1 MYHMAVVVAAV
12 LAAALSY
19 KLVIV
24 SSLLLGTGFLF
35 ASYILYLIVANRQ
48 AAFPTARAFLEERVQ
63 EGLAVRRN
71 RSRQRNPT
79 RSSKHSCFSQ
89 ALWWSIYSLCCSGD
103 STGGMTWHL
112 GGSCQSR
119 ADPSSRSFHGHKY
132 VQADENRQG
141 DWGQDIIIS
150 RRTIPMK
157 YWWTQLG
164 ELSFIESTLQLEIII
179 LTTTYSV
186 LPFLV
191 FDNRDL

>member
-1 MYHMAVVVAAV
+1 MASQVKRDVAHAKSDFPKCPAEDSQGDIDKLEVGESSIMYHVAVVVTV
-12 LAAALSY
+12 FLAAALSY
-19 KLVIV
+19 KPVIV

-103 STGGMTWHL
+103 STGGTTWHTHNKL
-112 GGSCQSR
+112 
-119 ADPSSRSFHGHKY
+119 
-132 VQADENRQG
+132 
-141 DWGQDIIIS
+141 
-150 RRTIPMK
+150 
-157 YWWTQLG
+157 
-164 ELSFIESTLQLEIII
+164 LS
-179 LTTTYSV
+179 
-186 LPFLV
+186 FLV
-191 FDNRDL
+191 FDNRDIILLRSFFLACKWIAVGRNSSAWQLAWVPQI